1 MLTYADMQTASLL
14 LCYFSTATWDTAE
27 RETPGKTSVS
37 SPVKAP
43 VTTPVTW
50 ARWLDEYRD
59 MLDRWQMWE
68 QVEQTLNPKP

>member
-14 LCYFSTATWDTAE
+14 LCYFSTATWDTGE
-27 RETPGKTSVS
+27 RETPVKTSVT

-68 QVEQTLNPKP
+68 QVHEA